1 MSRAH
6 SCLFEEHLLLG
17 AQFETDE
24 EGRERVASYPFAH
37 AEFQVD
43 RTYLMDM
50 EGHPFAYAHGQLASS
65 FISCVSASALPDVDS
80 IRPSLLL
87 SGTGGVLSL
96 PFIARAA
103 ADEYVI
109 FDYSSRA
116 DTTFSWL
123 SFVQAIEEG
132 GSHPF
137 QALQLEHEIP
147 DLIPL
152 GLVGTGA
159 AAIIQDYLGS
169 HEQAPFSLTLKS
181 YRFDGTIPVLV
192 FSFSSACYLLFVP
205 RARARILWRSL
216 LSHTELAPTAPKNF
230 KRVLAQVCP
239 RLARMDAAPDLDDL
253 SSIPELSTAALRAD
267 QLIRNDTNF
276 IGARSLQHV

>member
-1 MSRAH
+1 MVKGCAIVSRAH

-103 ADEYVI
+103 ADEMLFLTI
-109 FDYSSRA
+109 
-116 DTTFSWL
+116 
-123 SFVQAIEEG
+123 
-132 GSHPF
+132 HPAQIRLF
-137 QALQLEHEIP
+137 PGFRLCRQLKKGDH
-147 DLIPL
+147 
-152 GLVGTGA
+152 TRFRR
-159 AAIIQDYLGS
+159 
-169 HEQAPFSLTLKS
+169 FSLST
-181 YRFDGTIPVLV
+181 
-192 FSFSSACYLLFVP
+192 
-205 RARARILWRSL
+205 RSL
-216 LSHTELAPTAPKNF
+216 
-230 KRVLAQVCP
+230 
-239 RLARMDAAPDLDDL
+239 
-253 SSIPELSTAALRAD
+253 I
-267 QLIRNDTNF
+267 
-276 IGARSLQHV
+276 